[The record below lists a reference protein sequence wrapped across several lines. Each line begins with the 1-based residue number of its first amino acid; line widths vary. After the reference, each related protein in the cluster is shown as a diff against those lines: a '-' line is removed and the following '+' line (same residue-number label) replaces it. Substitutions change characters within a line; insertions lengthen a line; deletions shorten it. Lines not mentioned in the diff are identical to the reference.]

1 MNKTGVKVFLGCVL
15 VFVLILVFLS
25 QYLWLPLT
33 EEIIVDDAR
42 LEYSTTFLTDVKVNN
57 IYKVYDKDNR
67 EIGIYVIEGKKLNE
81 EALNKHY
88 SFMMRRVKNSNKVV
102 LNNIEDFS
110 NKTHE
115 EYINERINNII
126 FNFSTSKDAVMIWI
140 NLNIK

>member
-1 MNKTGVKVFLGCVL
+1 MNKIGVKVFLGCVL
-15 VFVLILVFLS
+15 VFVLILIFLS

-33 EEIIVDDAR
+33 EEIIVDDAH
-42 LEYSTTFLTDVKVNN
+42 LKYSTTFLTDVNVNN

-126 FNFSTSKDAVMIWI
+126 FNFSTSKDVVMTWI
-140 NLNIK
+140 NSNIK